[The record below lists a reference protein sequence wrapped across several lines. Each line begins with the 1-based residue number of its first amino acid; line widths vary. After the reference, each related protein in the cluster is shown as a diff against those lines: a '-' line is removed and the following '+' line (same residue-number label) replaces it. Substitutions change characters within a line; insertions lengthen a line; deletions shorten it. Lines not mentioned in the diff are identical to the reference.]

1 LFDLIFFHGRKPL
14 LCVAV
19 FFEELFFPSE
29 EKLKEE
35 RMGKSKTKTEKE
47 LNGND

>member
-1 LFDLIFFHGRKPL
+1 
-14 LCVAV
+14 
-19 FFEELFFPSE
+19 LFFPSE

-47 LNGND
+47 LNGNDWFLDFLICYLWWHD